1 MEKKTYAWEDSKL
14 ALTRR
19 LLEFKR
25 ILENR
30 ELTSAERE
38 EMDLISAKVE
48 DAVERIGQLESELGQ
63 VADEQAIAQD
73 AAAAIEEAQEAGERS
88 KPVNQSNQSNR
99 LVKPRTGLVRNAQME
114 NREGDF
120 ASWIKV
126 MSPYAGDGERRAAS
140 RVGALHGL
148 EMRIDP
154 ALAIKTDVGG
164 NHLISQ
170 VFNNSL
176 ITELKYNCNWLAS
189 GANVINTTTDG
200 DVRVPKLADT
210 DQEGAVIAEKVKD
223 SEQPPVLSEIVMKV
237 ATITSK
243 MVAVSWE
250 AMQDSAVNL
259 PSMLGAA
266 LGSRIGRALDR
277 LISTGGDPAF
287 QGFFKHPLHT
297 SQKSPAA
304 TAGKVTI
311 TDLIKLLGKLD
322 RAYAGSLG
330 SPSTGLRWVMNSATL
345 TGLLAET
352 ATGSGEYLLA
362 DPEAGTATRILGIP
376 VIINNFADDTA
387 AGKFPVYLADLSR
400 ALYVRQ
406 HMGISLR
413 RSSDF
418 AFDQRSDVFVA
429 IARYGSAIADS
440 RAIVALEGK

>member
-1 MEKKTYAWEDSKL
+1 
-14 ALTRR
+14 
-19 LLEFKR
+19 
-25 ILENR
+25 
-30 ELTSAERE
+30 
-38 EMDLISAKVE
+38 
-48 DAVERIGQLESELGQ
+48 
-63 VADEQAIAQD
+63 
-73 AAAAIEEAQEAGERS
+73 
-88 KPVNQSNQSNR
+88 
-99 LVKPRTGLVRNAQME
+99 
-114 NREGDF
+114 
-120 ASWIKV
+120 
-126 MSPYAGDGERRAAS
+126 
-140 RVGALHGL
+140 
-148 EMRIDP
+148 MRIDP
-154 ALAIKTDVGG
+154 TLAIKTDVGG
-164 NHLISQ
+164 NHLIST

-176 ITELKYNCNWLAS
+176 ITELKYSCNWLAS

-223 SEQPPVLSEIVMKV
+223 TEQPPSLSEITMKV

-259 PSMLGAA
+259 PQMLGAA

-287 QGFFKHPLHT
+287 SGFFKQTLAAG
-297 SQKSPAA
+297 QKITAA

-376 VIINNFADDTA
+376 VIINNFADDA
-387 AGKFPVYLADLSR
+387 VAGKQPVWLADLSR
-400 ALYVRQ
+400 NLYVRQ

-440 RAIVALEGK
+440 KAVVALDGK

>member
-1 MEKKTYAWEDSKL
+1 MERKTYPWHGDRDQVES
-14 ALTRR
+14 R
-19 LLEFKR
+19 L
-25 ILENR
+25 R
-30 ELTSAERE
+30 ELAGVAAEGRE
-38 EMDLISAKVE
+38 FSPQDRAEIDALKMAVDDLDGRV
-48 DAVERIGQLESELGQ
+48 GQLEAIEGE
-63 VADEQAIAQD
+63 DEDATSIAND
-73 AAAAIEEAQEAGERS
+73 AAKAIEEAAEAGERA
-88 KPVNQSNQSNR
+88 KPVPISTR
-99 LVKPRTGLVRNAQME
+99 MVKPKTGFRNTQME

-223 SEQPPVLSEIVMKV
+223 SEQPPSLSEITMKV

-250 AMQDSAVNL
+250 AIQDSAVNL

-277 LISTGGDPAF
+277 LISTGGDAAF
-287 QGFFKHPLHT
+287 NGFFKQTLVAG
-297 SQKSPAA
+297 QKSPAA

-376 VIINNFADDTA
+376 VIINNFADDTG
-387 AGKFPVYLADLSR
+387 AGKLPVWLADLSR
-400 ALYVRQ
+400 NLYVRQ

-429 IARYGSAIADS
+429 IARYGSAIADTK
-440 RAIVALEGK
+440 AVVALEGK

>member
-1 MEKKTYAWEDSKL
+1 
-14 ALTRR
+14 
-19 LLEFKR
+19 
-25 ILENR
+25 
-30 ELTSAERE
+30 
-38 EMDLISAKVE
+38 V
-48 DAVERIGQLESELGQ
+48 
-63 VADEQAIAQD
+63 
-73 AAAAIEEAQEAGERS
+73 RS
-88 KPVNQSNQSNR
+88 
-99 LVKPRTGLVRNAQME
+99 AQME
-114 NREGDF
+114 SREGDF

-126 MSPYAGDGERRAAS
+126 MSPYAGDNERRAAS

-164 NHLISQ
+164 SHLISQ
-170 VFNNSL
+170 SFNNSL
-176 ITELKYNCNWLAS
+176 ITELKYSCNWLAS
-189 GANVINTTTDG
+189 GANIVNTTTDG
-200 DVRVPKLADT
+200 DVRVPKLSDT

-223 SEQPPVLSEIVMKV
+223 TEQPPVLSEIVMKV
-237 ATITSK
+237 ATLTSK
-243 MVAVSWE
+243 LVGISWE
-250 AMQDSAVNL
+250 AMNDSAVNL
-259 PSMLGAA
+259 PQMLGAA

-376 VIINNFADDTA
+376 VIINNFADDAA

-400 ALYVRQ
+400 ALYIRQ